1 MANYSISFKIDDFL
15 PKIKSISYNNYMCL
29 LLYEDFQIRM
39 PLSGNEYNKCE
50 HILRKVKSDLY
61 YKITIF
67 DNKAK
72 TIIGVN
78 DFIIPYKLL
87 HKINSN
93 ESYIYKKEIK
103 FIISNKAKMH
113 FLDSQNNDGK
123 IILYLSSKIFKKQKN
138 GKNIKKTDKLNNKFL
153 SPAITERASF
163 IQKINRNLIKAKF
176 VISKNKV
183 NKNKERYFS
192 SESNKL
198 ISTNDLSGNI
208 FNTYSN
214 IDENENNN
222 TNNYINNISS
232 INNIINQNYY
242 CFNTTTSEKE
252 EFKNNKNNIYNIYN
266 LDIDKKKYNHKKNI
280 NQGNELFGIRNILKK
295 RFQLSKANSFN
306 KEENKYSLRN
316 HKKNIPYKNI
326 IIKSKT
332 RHSFNAHLKTKN
344 GFVPYS
350 DDESNSLKIHKNK
363 IIKSKNEER
372 NYNSCESYSNKPYL
386 KTETRK
392 IKMKSIIGSFIQE
405 NIEYKNRNRNRN
417 KFMPLSKDKKDKY
430 LDTKN
435 KFITENLLNKACLTH
450 KLSMIQ
456 NLKENKSQKK
466 IKQKRNNINKIKNAS
481 LSKIYINKSN
491 KLKDKKENHNKNTD
505 KNCIINNN
513 IKIKVRRKNK
523 NKNNNKANIENY
535 KSNQIELYKNEIKI
549 CQYFILNNKNIKSIN
564 IKLKE
569 KHKKLIQTKEIFFT
583 LLKKSNR
590 LKENKSY
597 LHINNFILNTIK
609 NNFNKKI
616 KINLIN
622 VKNKEFEIYKK
633 IFDFFICEN
642 EINKYLENEKNIE
655 EKLFKLQLSIIKNLI
670 KHYGNISQIYIN
682 DISKKEKLKNI
693 LYKNNIVEKE
703 RDNKN
708 NFIDLVTLNKINT
721 SVKNIIKSTFNKDVK
736 YSFNI
741 IKEVQEEKESEK
753 NSNIYNKVSS
763 ISNLMNDINDI
774 SDEILFI
781 DKKESDIN
789 EGNVKYNK
797 NKNTISSINYY
808 RNDYSNSLLD
818 NSSKKKEY
826 NNEKNIKKNIRKELI
841 GIGINKKKF
850 KGKDLNLDE
859 FGIDYYDNNKIRRKE
874 NIFKIGFFT
883 KKSE

>member
-1 MANYSISFKIDDFL
+1 MANYSISFKIDDFR
-15 PKIKSISYNNYMCL
+15 PKIKSISYKNYMCL
-29 LLYEDFQIRM
+29 LLYEGFQLRM

-67 DNKAK
+67 DDKAK
-72 TIIGVN
+72 TLIGVN

-103 FIISNKAKMH
+103 FIISNKTKMH
-113 FLDSQNNDGK
+113 FINSQNNNGK
-123 IILYLSSKIFKKQKN
+123 IILYLSAKIVKKQKN
-138 GKNIKKTDKLNNKFL
+138 GKNCIKTDKLNNKYL

-163 IQKINRNLIKAKF
+163 IQKINKNLIKAKF

-192 SESNKL
+192 SDSNKL
-198 ISTNDLSGNI
+198 ISTNDLSGNM

-214 IDENENNN
+214 IDDNENNN

-242 CFNTTTSEKE
+242 CFNTTTSGKE

-266 LDIDKKKYNHKKNI
+266 LDINKKKYNDKNNA
-280 NQGNELFGIRNILKK
+280 NQGNELFGIRNKLKK
-295 RFQLSKANSFN
+295 RFHLIKANSFN
-306 KEENKYSLRN
+306 KEENKYSVRN

-332 RHSFNAHLKTKN
+332 RHSFNVYLKTKN
-344 GFVPYS
+344 GFIPYS
-350 DDESNSLKIHKNK
+350 DDESNSLRKHKNK
-363 IIKSKNEER
+363 IIKSKNEEGK
-372 NYNSCESYSNKPYL
+372 YNSCESYSNKSYL

-392 IKMKSIIGSFIQE
+392 IKMKSIINSFIQK
-405 NIEYKNRNRNRN
+405 NIEFKNRNRN
-417 KFMPLSKDKKDKY
+417 KFMSLSKEKKDKY
-430 LDTKN
+430 LDTKK
-435 KFITENLLNKACLTH
+435 KFITENLMNKACLTH
-450 KLSMIQ
+450 KLSMTQ

-466 IKQKRNNINKIKNAS
+466 IKQKRNNINKVKNAS

-491 KLKDKKENHNKNTD
+491 KLKDKKENHNKNAN

-513 IKIKVRRKNK
+513 IKIKVRRKYK

-535 KSNQIELYKNEIKI
+535 ESNLNELKKSEIKF
-549 CQYFILNNKNIKSIN
+549 CQYFILNNRNIKSIN
-564 IKLKE
+564 INLKE
-569 KHKKLIQTKEIFFT
+569 KQKKLIQTKEVFFT

-597 LHINNFILNTIK
+597 LYINNFILNSIK
-609 NNFNKKI
+609 NNFNEKI
-616 KINLIN
+616 KINLLN
-622 VKNKEFEIYKK
+622 AKNKEFEIYKK
-633 IFDFFICEN
+633 IFNFYICEN

-693 LYKNNIVEKE
+693 LYKNNILEKE

-721 SVKNIIKSTFNKDVK
+721 SVKNIIKSTFNNDVK
-736 YSFNI
+736 YNFNI

-753 NSNIYNKVSS
+753 NSNINNKVSS
-763 ISNLMNDINDI
+763 ISSLMNDINDI

-789 EGNVKYNK
+789 EGNIKYNK
-797 NKNTISSINYY
+797 NKNTISINYY
-808 RNDYSNSLLD
+808 RNDYSNSLQD

-850 KGKDLNLDE
+850 K
-859 FGIDYYDNNKIRRKE
+859 
-874 NIFKIGFFT
+874 
-883 KKSE
+883 